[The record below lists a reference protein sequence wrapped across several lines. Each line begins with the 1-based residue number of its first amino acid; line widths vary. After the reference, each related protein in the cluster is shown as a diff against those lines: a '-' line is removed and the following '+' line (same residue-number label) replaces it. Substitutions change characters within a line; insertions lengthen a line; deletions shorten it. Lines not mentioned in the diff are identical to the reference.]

1 MAPWLHSLKHAFAT
15 TDGLHKPVDT
25 CVRRDQQTS
34 PLRYR
39 GLSRQF
45 SGRLPITVCC
55 DGRPGCSLVH
65 YIWVALTAEGFFQ
78 PLCAMSLIVVDCYSA
93 LELVLGRLA
102 QRRGTGHRAPQRA
115 LTVHGYRFLAWA
127 RRIACSIG

>member
-1 MAPWLHSLKHAFAT
+1 MDYISRLTLAA
-15 TDGLHKPVDT
+15 

-34 PLRYR
+34 PLDCR

-55 DGRPGCSLVH
+55 DGCPGFHLVH

-93 LELVLGRLA
+93 LEPVLDGLT
-102 QRRGTGHRAPQRA
+102 QRRGTGHRSGPS
-115 LTVHGYRFLAWA
+115 VSMYILAWA
-127 RRIACSIG
+127 RRIAYSIGG